1 MGRRL
6 HEVSPRREL
15 TNAGTMAA
23 VEFWTWQLFVAMA
36 MNGVVQAFTIAAYA
50 ARLAGALSGRAATA
64 MSLFNIFVTSSRFAQ
79 MVYTPILGS
88 LSDRSALATLGSFQ
102 WQLRV
107 IILGGMAGAIAGT
120 FLIPTFVKLYIHA
133 IGGLERHG
141 SVPKAASRIF
151 RARTAVALARTLSFD
166 MGMLRAH
173 VPVKVPKDVLLLNM
187 FVTSIYGVGVVA
199 SAYASV
205 LAPEAARTA
214 LLSSGLVNGFATIAY
229 NIVVDPASA
238 IATDRAARGERPID
252 EVRAL
257 VAGLSWSAILGFLL
271 SQALLIPAALLI
283 AWAARL
289 IAGR

>member
-1 MGRRL
+1 
-6 HEVSPRREL
+6 
-15 TNAGTMAA
+15 
-23 VEFWTWQLFVAMA
+23 

-64 MSLFNIFVTSSRFAQ
+64 MSLFNIFVTCSRFAQ
-79 MVYTPILGS
+79 LVYTPVLGS
-88 LSDRSALATLGSFQ
+88 LSDRSTLATIDGFA

-107 IILGGMAGAIAGT
+107 IIFGGMAGAIAGT
-120 FLIPTFVKLYIHA
+120 FLIPTFVTLYVHA

-141 SVPKAASRIF
+141 NVPKAASRVF
-151 RARTAVALARTLSFD
+151 RPKTALAVARSLTFNMSI
-166 MGMLRAH
+166 LRAH

-205 LAPEAARTA
+205 LAPSAARTA

-238 IATDRAARGERPID
+238 IATDRAARGELHVD

-257 VAGLSWSAILGFLL
+257 VSGLAISAILGFVL
-271 SQALLIPAALLI
+271 SQVLLYPAALLI
-283 AWAARL
+283 EWAARL